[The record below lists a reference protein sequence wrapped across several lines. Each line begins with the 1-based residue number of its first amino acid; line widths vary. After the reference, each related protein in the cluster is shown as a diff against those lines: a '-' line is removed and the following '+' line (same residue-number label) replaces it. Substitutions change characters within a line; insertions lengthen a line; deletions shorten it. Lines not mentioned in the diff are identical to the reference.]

1 MNTVSRNWTEAQ
13 KDAINAK
20 GGNVLVSAAA
30 GSGKTAVLVERVT
43 RRIVDRE
50 NPVRADRFLIVTFT
64 RAAAGEMRERID
76 AAINALIAKNPADSW
91 LINQKMLLS
100 SAKICTIDSFCSSLV
115 RENFSELDLA
125 PDFKTADEGELS
137 VLSLEAADMTMEE
150 LYNRKDKSFRD
161 LVELLF
167 AGRDDSRLSE
177 CIMSL
182 YKSSR
187 SFPFPES
194 WLDSLAADFDSC
206 GDLKNSRHGEV
217 LFNYAKTLCEYSLSI
232 TRGALREIAGDP
244 DLEKM
249 LFDALTSDAAQ
260 YEYILSFINGKCWD
274 DAKRGAENFKAAR
287 RGNTPKHLREDP
299 FTLSLVEK
307 RKVATKNIEDLAKVF
322 CCREEDFYSDCEFF
336 APIVKSL
343 VEAAKLYGKN
353 LALIKKRK
361 KLADFDDI
369 THAALRLLVK
379 ETPDGWERT
388 RQAESLSA
396 FYEEILIDEYQDT
409 NKAQDMLFTAIS
421 RKNLFRVGDVKQ
433 SIYSFRQAM
442 PKIFIELKN
451 AYKPY
456 DRDEG
461 NFPAKI
467 LLGNNFRSRRGVTD
481 IINFVFSQLMSSES
495 GDIEYN
501 SEEELVPLAAYSE
514 KSEAATELHLL
525 DTTENTDEAD
535 NDTLQAAYIA
545 DRIIEMVEGGCTV
558 KDGDGERRVSYGDF
572 AVLLRSV
579 SKKAQIYADVF
590 RGKGIPCFTETG
602 GTFLKAKE
610 ISLVLN
616 FLRVIDNPKQDVP
629 LISVLMSPVFGFSLD
644 EVSLIRLKGKG
655 DFYSCLLASANEG
668 EEKSK
673 AFLAAVSRWRNLA
686 ACLPA
691 SELITEIYNETGI
704 VSVFDAAD
712 RSGLKRANLM
722 LLYDYA
728 CVYEKSGY
736 SGLSSFIRFIDRL
749 SSQKQDL
756 TGALG
761 EIQSADVVKIMT
773 IHKSK
778 GLEFPVCI
786 LSDCMKKF
794 NRMDE
799 TKNLIVNLKHGLGI
813 VRRDLE
819 TFEQYRTVCHSAVK
833 LSMHR
838 DSVSEELRVLY
849 VAMTRAKE
857 KLIMVMAK
865 DKPEDL
871 LRKCSID
878 INLKGQRLTPYAVT
892 KAGSYGN
899 WLLTCLLRHPD
910 SRELR
915 KLADIPESVVIGC
928 TSPLRVV
935 VHKPRADAPEPEKK
949 AFTAEAD
956 DTVLGEI
963 ESRLSYRYP
972 YEALTGVITK
982 RAASEVD
989 RNYIDRDYF
998 ASSVPSFLTEG
1009 GLNGA
1014 QRGIATH
1021 TFIQFADYEKAC
1033 ADLEA
1038 EIERLTARGILSAVQ
1053 AKGIN
1058 RSAIRSFFESGLFG
1072 RILRSPLVM
1081 REKKF
1086 TLEVPV
1092 GDVYP
1097 ELSDFSS
1104 EKMMIQGIAD
1114 CAFLEDGEL
1123 VVVDYKT
1130 DRLQNET
1137 DFVVKYASQ
1146 VLLYKKALAEC
1157 TGYGVKSAVLY
1168 SFHLGKEI
1176 EVE

>member
-1 MNTVSRNWTEAQ
+1 MSRSWTEAQ

-43 RRIVDRE
+43 QRILDRE

-76 AAINALIAKNPADSW
+76 VAINELIAKNPADSW

-100 SAKICTIDSFCSSLV
+100 AAKICTIDSFCSSLV
-115 RENFSELDLA
+115 KENFNLLDLA
-125 PDFKTADEGELS
+125 PDVKTADEGELS
-137 VLSLEAADMTMEE
+137 VLSSEACELTMEE
-150 LYNRKDKSFRD
+150 LYNRKDKNFRD

-167 AGRDDSRLSE
+167 AGRDDSKLCES
-177 CIMSL
+177 IVAL

-194 WLDSLAADFDSC
+194 WLDSLAKDFENCQS
-206 GDLKNSRHGEV
+206 LAQSRHGEM
-217 LFNYAKTLCEYSLSI
+217 LFSYARTVCEYSLSI
-232 TRGALREIAGDP
+232 TRGALKDIAGDP

-249 LFDALTSDAAQ
+249 LFDALSSDEAQ
-260 YEYILSFINGKCWD
+260 YEYILSFIDEKKWN

-287 RGNTPKHLREDP
+287 RGNTPKHLKEDP

-307 RKVATKNIEDLAKVF
+307 RKVATKNMENLVKVF

-336 APIVKSL
+336 APLVRSL
-343 VEAAKLYGKN
+343 VEATKLYGKN
-353 LALIKKRK
+353 LAMLKKEK

-369 THAALRLLVK
+369 THAAIRLLVK
-379 ETPDGWERT
+379 ETDGGWERT
-388 RQAESLSA
+388 KAAEALSE

-421 RKNLFRVGDVKQ
+421 RDNLFRVGDVKQ

-442 PKIFIELKN
+442 PRIFIELKN
-451 AYKPY
+451 AYKLY
-456 DRDEG
+456 SREEKQ
-461 NFPAKI
+461 FPAKI

-481 IINFVFSQLMSSES
+481 IINFVFSQLMSRES

-501 SEEELVPLAAYSE
+501 SEEELVPLATYSE
-514 KSEAATELHLL
+514 KTEAATELHIL
-525 DTTENTDEAD
+525 DTTDNIDETD
-535 NDTLQAAYIA
+535 NDTLQASYIA
-545 DRIIEMVEGGCTV
+545 DRIKEMVDGGFAV
-558 KDGDGERRVSYGDF
+558 KDGDGERRVTYGDF

-579 SKKAQIYADVF
+579 STKAQIYADVF
-590 RGKGIPCFTETG
+590 RSKGIPCFTETG
-602 GTFLKAKE
+602 GTFLKSKE

-629 LISVLMSPVFGFSLD
+629 LLSVLMSPVFGFTLD
-644 EVSLIRLKGKG
+644 DVSCIRIKEKG
-655 DFYSCLLASANEG
+655 DFYSCLLSSQDNG
-668 EEKSK
+668 KVK
-673 AFLAAVSRWRNLA
+673 NFLDCVSRWRNLS

-704 VSVFDAAD
+704 VSIFDACD
-712 RSGLKRANLM
+712 KSGLKRANLM
-722 LLYDYA
+722 LLFDYA

-761 EIQSADVVKIMT
+761 EVQSADVVKIMT

-799 TKNLIVNLKHGLGI
+799 TKNLIVNLRHGLGI

-865 DKPEDL
+865 QKPWEL
-871 LRKCSID
+871 ITKCSID
-878 INLKGQRLTPYAVT
+878 ISTKSQRITPYAVT

-915 KLADIPESVVIGC
+915 SMADIPDNIVLSC
-928 TSPLRVV
+928 PSPLKVV
-935 VHKPRADAPEPEKK
+935 VKSVEPLNAREETVESKCEADLAMFQTLEKK
-949 AFTAEAD
+949 
-956 DTVLGEI
+956 
-963 ESRLSYRYP
+963 LSYRYP
-972 YEALTGVITK
+972 YESLSGVITK

-998 ASSVPSFLTEG
+998 ASSVPSFMTEG
-1009 GLNGA
+1009 GLTGA

-1021 TFIQFADYEKAC
+1021 TFIQFADYEKAK
-1033 ADLEA
+1033 ADIES
-1038 EIERLTARGILSAVQ
+1038 EIARLTEKGILSSAQ
-1053 AKGIN
+1053 ADGIN
-1058 RSAIRSFFESGLFG
+1058 RYALKKFFESQLFA
-1072 RILRSPLVM
+1072 RIVQSPLVM

-1086 TLEVPV
+1086 TLEVPI
-1092 GDVYP
+1092 GEVYP
-1097 ELSDFSS
+1097 ELSDFTD
-1104 EKMMIQGIAD
+1104 ERMMIQGIAD
-1114 CAFLEDGEL
+1114 CAFLEGGEL

-1130 DRLQNET
+1130 DRLENET
-1137 DFVVKYASQ
+1137 DFIVKYASQ
-1146 VLLYKKALAEC
+1146 VLLYKKALSEC
-1157 TGYGVKSAVLY
+1157 TGYNVKSAVLY
-1168 SFHLGKEI
+1168 SFHLGREI
-1176 EVE
+1176 EVF

>member
-1 MNTVSRNWTEAQ
+1 MSRNWTEAQ
-13 KDAINAK
+13 KNAINAR

-43 RRIVDRE
+43 QRILDRE

-76 AAINALIAKNPADSW
+76 AAINELIAKNPTDSW

-100 SAKICTIDSFCSSLV
+100 AAKICTIDSFCSSLV
-115 RENFSELDLA
+115 KENFNLLDLA
-125 PDFKTADEGELS
+125 PDVKTADEGELT
-137 VLSLEAADMTMEE
+137 VLSSEACDLTMEE
-150 LYNRKDKSFRD
+150 LYNRKDKSFRN

-167 AGRDDSRLSE
+167 AGRDDSKLSE
-177 CIMSL
+177 SIVDL

-194 WLDSLAADFDSC
+194 WLDSLAKDFEECSC
-206 GDLKNSRHGEV
+206 LGDSRHGEV
-217 LFNYAKTLCEYSLSI
+217 LFSFARTVCEYSLSI
-232 TRGALREIAGDP
+232 TRGALKDIAGDP

-249 LFDALTSDAAQ
+249 LYDALSSDAAQ
-260 YEYILSFINGKCWD
+260 YEYILSFIDEKKWD
-274 DAKRGAENFKAAR
+274 DAKRGAEGFKAAR
-287 RGNTPKHLREDP
+287 RGNTPKHLKDDP
-299 FTLSLVEK
+299 FVSSLVEK
-307 RKVATKNIEDLAKVF
+307 RKVATKNMEDLAKVF

-336 APIVKSL
+336 APLVRSL
-343 VEAAKLYGKN
+343 VEATKLYGKN
-353 LALIKKRK
+353 LAMLKKEK

-379 ETPDGWERT
+379 ETDGGWERT
-388 RQAESLSA
+388 KAAEALSE

-421 RKNLFRVGDVKQ
+421 RDNLFRVGDVKQ

-442 PKIFIELKN
+442 PRIFIELKN
-451 AYKPY
+451 AYTPY
-456 DRDEG
+456 SREEKV
-461 NFPAKI
+461 FPAKI
-467 LLGNNFRSRRGVTD
+467 LLGNNFRSRKGVTD

-514 KSEAATELHLL
+514 KDEAATELHLI
-525 DTTENTDEAD
+525 DTTDNIDEID
-535 NDTLQAAYIA
+535 NDTLQASYIA
-545 DRIIEMVEGGCTV
+545 DRINEMIGSGFTV
-558 KDGDGERRVSYGDF
+558 RDGDGERRVSYGDF

-579 SKKAQIYADVF
+579 STKAQIYADIF
-590 RGKGIPCFTETG
+590 RSKGIPCFTETG
-602 GTFLKAKE
+602 GTFLGSRE

-629 LISVLMSPVFGFSLD
+629 LLSVLLSPVFGFTLD
-644 EVSLIRLKGKG
+644 EVSLIRMKEKG
-655 DFYSCLLASANEG
+655 DFYSCLLAMG
-668 EEKSK
+668 EDGDVKIRS
-673 AFLAAVSRWRNLA
+673 FLDTVSRWRSLSV
-686 ACLPA
+686 CLPA

-704 VSVFDAAD
+704 VSVFDACD
-712 RSGLKRANLM
+712 KSGLKRANLM

-749 SSQKQDL
+749 AGQKQDL

-761 EIQSADVVKIMT
+761 EVQSADVVKIMT

-799 TKNLIVNLKHGLGI
+799 TKNLIVNLRHGLGI
-813 VRRDLE
+813 VRRDLD

-865 DKPEDL
+865 PKPWDL
-871 LRKCSID
+871 ITKCSID
-878 INLKGQRLTPYAVT
+878 INVKSQRITPYAVT

-910 SRELR
+910 SVELR
-915 KLADIPESVVIGC
+915 AMADIPEDIALSC
-928 TSPLRVV
+928 PSPLRVV
-935 VHKPRADAPEPEKK
+935 VKELEPMKDSEKKEQTRCEADAGMLKQL
-949 AFTAEAD
+949 EAK
-956 DTVLGEI
+956 
-963 ESRLSYRYP
+963 LSYRYP
-972 YEALTGVITK
+972 YEALSGVITK

-998 ASSVPSFLTEG
+998 ASSVPSFMTDG

-1021 TFIQFADYEKAC
+1021 TFIQFAEYESARS
-1033 ADLEA
+1033 DLEG
-1038 EIERLTARGILSAVQ
+1038 EIARLTEKGILSFVQ
-1053 AKGIN
+1053 AEGIN
-1058 RSAIRSFFESGLFG
+1058 RYALKKFFESQLFS
-1072 RILRSPLVM
+1072 RITKSPLVM

-1086 TLEVPV
+1086 TLEVPI
-1092 GDVYP
+1092 GEVYP
-1097 ELSDFSS
+1097 ELSDFTD
-1104 EKMMIQGIAD
+1104 EQMMIQGIAD
-1114 CAFLEDGEL
+1114 CAFLENGEL

-1130 DRLQNET
+1130 DRLENET
-1137 DFVVKYASQ
+1137 DFIVKYASQ
-1146 VLLYKKALAEC
+1146 VLLYKKALGEC
-1157 TGYGVKSAVLY
+1157 TGYNVKSAVLY

-1176 EVE
+1176 EVL

>member
-1 MNTVSRNWTEAQ
+1 MSRNWTEAQ
-13 KDAINAK
+13 KDAINAH

-43 RRIVDRE
+43 RRITDRV

-76 AAINALIAKNPADSW
+76 AAINTLIAENPTDSW

-100 SAKICTIDSFCSSLV
+100 AAKICTIDSFCSSLV
-115 RENFSELDLA
+115 KENFNELDLA

-137 VLSLEAADMTMEE
+137 VISAEACDMTMEE

-167 AGRDDSRLSE
+167 AGRDDSKLAES
-177 CIMSL
+177 IVAL

-187 SFPFPES
+187 SFPFPER
-194 WLDSLAADFDSC
+194 WLYSLAADFENC
-206 GDLKNSRHGEV
+206 TDLKQSRHGEI
-217 LFNYAKTLCEYSLSI
+217 LFSYARTLCEYSLSI
-232 TRGALREIAGDP
+232 TRSALKEIAGDP

-249 LFDALTSDAAQ
+249 LFDALSSDAAQ
-260 YEYILSFINGKCWD
+260 YEYILSFICDKKWD
-274 DAKRGAENFKAAR
+274 DAKRGAENFSPVR
-287 RGNTPKHLREDP
+287 RGNTPKHLKDDP
-299 FTLSLVEK
+299 LTLSLVEK
-307 RKVATKNIEDLAKVF
+307 RKAATKNIDDLAKIF

-336 APIVKSL
+336 APLVKSL

-353 LALIKKRK
+353 LDLIKKEK
-361 KLADFDDI
+361 KIADFDDI

-379 ETPDGWERT
+379 ETADGWERT
-388 RQAESLSA
+388 KQAQCLSEY
-396 FYEEILIDEYQDT
+396 YEEILIDEYQDT

-421 RKNLFRVGDVKQ
+421 RDNLFRVGDVKQ

-442 PKIFIELKN
+442 PRIFIELKN
-451 AYKPY
+451 AYKHY
-456 DRDEG
+456 DRQEPD
-461 NFPAKI
+461 FPAKI
-467 LLGNNFRSRRGVTD
+467 LLGNNFRSRKGVTD
-481 IINFVFSQLMSSES
+481 IINFVFSQLMSAES
-495 GDIEYN
+495 GDIEYG

-514 KSEAATELHLL
+514 KKEADTELHIL
-525 DTTENTDEAD
+525 DTTETDDETD
-535 NDTLQAAYIA
+535 NDTLQASYIA
-545 DRIIEMVEGGCTV
+545 DRIKEMVDGGYTV
-558 KDGDGERRVSYGDF
+558 KNGDGERTVTYGDF

-579 SKKAQIYADVF
+579 STKAQIYADVF
-590 RGKGIPCFTETG
+590 RSKGIPCFVETG

-644 EVSLIRLKGKG
+644 DVSLIRMKDKG
-655 DFYSCLLASANEG
+655 DFYSCLLASAKDG
-668 EEKSK
+668 DTK
-673 AFLAAVSRWRNLA
+673 AKDFLSVVSRWRNLSV
-686 ACLPA
+686 CLPA

-704 VSVFDAAD
+704 VSVFDALD
-712 RSGLKRANLM
+712 KSGLKRANLM

-761 EIQSADVVKIMT
+761 EVQSADVVKIMT

-799 TKNLIVNLKHGLGI
+799 TKNLIVNLRHGLGI

-819 TFEQYRTVCHSAVK
+819 TFEQYRTVSHSAVK
-833 LSMHR
+833 LSMHK

-865 DKPEDL
+865 SKPWDMI
-871 LRKCSID
+871 RKCSID
-878 INLKGQRLTPYAVT
+878 INLKNHRITPYAVT
-892 KAGSYGN
+892 KAGSYGA
-899 WLLTCLLRHPD
+899 WLMTCLLRHPD

-915 KLADIPESVVIGC
+915 QMADIPESVVMSC
-928 TSPLRVV
+928 TSPLKVV
-935 VHKPRADAPEPEKK
+935 VEQIVPDGIDMPDEDTREQADSLI
-949 AFTAEAD
+949 
-956 DTVLGEI
+956 LGEI
-963 ESRLSYRYP
+963 EKRLSYRYP

-998 ASSVPSFLTEG
+998 ASSVPSFLTDG

-1021 TFIQFADYEKAC
+1021 TFIQFADYERAK
-1033 ADLEA
+1033 ADLES
-1038 EIERLTARGILSAVQ
+1038 EIARLTQKGLLTAVQ

-1058 RSAIRSFFESGLFG
+1058 RRAVKGFFESKLFE
-1072 RILRSPLVM
+1072 RILKSPLVM

-1086 TLEVPV
+1086 TLELPI
-1092 GDVYP
+1092 GEVYP
-1097 ELSDFSS
+1097 ELSDFST
-1104 EKMMIQGIAD
+1104 EKMMVQGIAD

-1130 DRLQNET
+1130 DRLENET
-1137 DFVVKYASQ
+1137 DFMVKYASQ
-1146 VLLYKKALAEC
+1146 VLLYKKALSEC
-1157 TGYGVKSAVLY
+1157 TGYNVKSAVLY

-1176 EVE
+1176 EVL

>member
-1 MNTVSRNWTEAQ
+1 MSRNWTEAQ

-43 RRIVDRE
+43 QRILDRE

-76 AAINALIAKNPADSW
+76 AAINDLIAKNPTDSW

-100 SAKICTIDSFCSSLV
+100 AAKICTIDSFCSSLV
-115 RENFSELDLA
+115 KENFNLLDLA
-125 PDFKTADEGELS
+125 PDFKTADEGELT
-137 VLSLEAADMTMEE
+137 VLSAEACDLTMEE
-150 LYNRKDKSFRD
+150 LYNCKDKSFRD

-167 AGRDDSRLSE
+167 AGRDDSKLSE
-177 CIMSL
+177 SIVDL

-194 WLDSLAADFDSC
+194 WLDSLAQEFEGCRSLAE
-206 GDLKNSRHGEV
+206 SRHGEM
-217 LFNYAKTLCEYSLSI
+217 LFSFARTVCEYSLSI
-232 TRGALREIAGDP
+232 TRSALKEIAGDP

-249 LFDALTSDAAQ
+249 LYDALSSDAAQ
-260 YEYILSFINGKCWD
+260 YEYILSFIDEKKWD
-274 DAKRGAENFKAAR
+274 DAKRGAENFSAVR
-287 RGNTPKHLREDP
+287 RGNTPRHLKDDP
-299 FTLSLVEK
+299 LVNALVEK
-307 RKVATKNIEDLAKVF
+307 RKAATKNMEDLAKVF

-336 APIVKSL
+336 APLVRSL
-343 VEAAKLYGKN
+343 VEATKLYGKN
-353 LALIKKRK
+353 LAMLKKEK

-369 THAALRLLVK
+369 THAALKLLVK
-379 ETPDGWERT
+379 ETDGGWERT
-388 RQAESLSA
+388 KAAEALSE

-421 RKNLFRVGDVKQ
+421 RNNLFRVGDVKQ

-442 PKIFIELKN
+442 PGIFIALKN

-456 DRDEG
+456 DREDKA
-461 NFPAKI
+461 FPAKI
-467 LLGNNFRSRRGVTD
+467 LLGNNFRSRKGVTD

-501 SEEELVPLAAYSE
+501 NEEELVPLAAYSE
-514 KSEAATELHLL
+514 KTEAATELHFI
-525 DTTENTDEAD
+525 DTTDNPDEID
-535 NDTLQAAYIA
+535 NDTIQAVYIA
-545 DRIIEMVEGGCTV
+545 DRINEMVEGDFTV
-558 KDGDGERRVSYGDF
+558 RDGDGERRVSYGDF

-579 SKKAQIYADVF
+579 STKAQVYADVF
-590 RGKGIPCFTETG
+590 RSKGIPCFTETG
-602 GTFLKAKE
+602 GTFLKSKE
-610 ISLVLN
+610 ICLVLN

-629 LISVLMSPVFGFSLD
+629 LLSVLMSPVFGFLLD
-644 EVSLIRLKGKG
+644 EVSLIRMKEKG
-655 DFYSCLLASANEG
+655 DFYSCLLSSAEG
-668 EEKSK
+668 GDKKSK
-673 AFLAAVSRWRNLA
+673 DFLETVSRWRNLSV
-686 ACLPA
+686 CLPA

-704 VSVFDAAD
+704 VSVFDACD
-712 RSGLKRANLM
+712 KSGLKRANLM

-761 EIQSADVVKIMT
+761 EVQSADVVKIMT

-799 TKNLIVNLKHGLGI
+799 TKNLIVNLRHGLGI

-865 DKPEDL
+865 PKPWDL
-871 LRKCSID
+871 ITKCSID
-878 INLKGQRLTPYAVT
+878 INLKSQRITPYAVT

-915 KLADIPESVVIGC
+915 AMADIPESIVLSC
-928 TSPLRVV
+928 SSPLKVV
-935 VHKPRADAPEPEKK
+935 VKGVEPLEAAEEGEQTKCSADPAMLRSLEEK
-949 AFTAEAD
+949 
-956 DTVLGEI
+956 
-963 ESRLSYRYP
+963 LSYRYP
-972 YEALTGVITK
+972 YEALSGVITK

-998 ASSVPSFLTEG
+998 ASSVPSFMTEG

-1021 TFIQFADYEKAC
+1021 TFIQFADYEKAET
-1033 ADLEA
+1033 DLEG
-1038 EIERLTARGILSAVQ
+1038 EIARLTSKGILSFAQ
-1053 AKGIN
+1053 ADGIN
-1058 RSAIRSFFESGLFG
+1058 RYALKKFFESQLFA
-1072 RILRSPLVM
+1072 RITKSTLVM

-1092 GDVYP
+1092 SEIYP
-1097 ELSDFSS
+1097 ELSDFND
-1104 EKMMIQGIAD
+1104 EQMMIQGIAD
-1114 CAFLEDGEL
+1114 CAFIEDGEL

-1130 DRLQNET
+1130 DRLENET

-1146 VLLYKKALAEC
+1146 VLLYKKALSEC
-1157 TGYGVKSAVLY
+1157 TGYNVKSAVLY

-1176 EVE
+1176 ELE

>member
-1 MNTVSRNWTEAQ
+1 MSRNWTEAQ
-13 KDAINAK
+13 KDAINAR
-20 GGNVLVSAAA
+20 GGNILVSAAA

-43 RRIVDRE
+43 QRILDRV

-76 AAINALIAKNPADSW
+76 AAINELIAKNPTDSW

-100 SAKICTIDSFCSSLV
+100 AAKICTIDSFCSSLV
-115 RENFSELDLA
+115 RENFNLLDLA
-125 PDFKTADEGELS
+125 PDFKTADEGELN
-137 VLSLEAADMTMEE
+137 VLSAQACDMTMEE

-167 AGRDDSRLSE
+167 AGRDDSKLSE
-177 CIMSL
+177 SIVSL

-187 SFPFPES
+187 SFPFPDS
-194 WLDSLAADFDSC
+194 WLDSLAEDFEK
-206 GDLKNSRHGEV
+206 GGALKDTRHGQV
-217 LFNYAKTLCEYSLSI
+217 LLSYARTVCEYSLSV
-232 TRGALREIAGDP
+232 TKGALDEIAGDP

-249 LFDALTSDAAQ
+249 LLSALESDKAQ
-260 YEYILSFINGKCWD
+260 YEYILSFINEGKWD
-274 DAKRGAENFKAAR
+274 DAKRGSENFKAAR
-287 RGNTPKHLREDP
+287 RGNTPKHLKEDP
-299 FTLSLVEK
+299 FTSALVEK

-322 CCREEDFYSDCEFF
+322 CCLEEDFYSDCEFF

-343 VEAAKLYGKN
+343 VEAAKLYGEN
-353 LALIKKRK
+353 LQLLKKEK

-369 THAALRLLVK
+369 THAALRLLVR
-379 ETPDGWERT
+379 ETADGWERT
-388 RQAESLSA
+388 REAESLSE
-396 FYEEILIDEYQDT
+396 FFEEILIDEYQDT

-421 RKNLFRVGDVKQ
+421 RDNLFRVGDVKQ

-442 PKIFIELKN
+442 PGIFIELKN
-451 AYKPY
+451 KYRAY
-456 DRDEG
+456 DRAMEE
-461 NFPAKI
+461 FPAKI
-467 LLGNNFRSRRGVTD
+467 LLGNNFRSRKGVTD
-481 IINFVFSQLMSSES
+481 IINFVFSQLMSKES
-495 GDIEYN
+495 GDIEYG

-514 KSEAATELHLL
+514 RAEAATELHLI
-525 DTTENTDEAD
+525 DTTENIDETDS
-535 NDTLQAAYIA
+535 DTLQASYIA
-545 DRIIEMVEGGCTV
+545 DRINEMISSGFTV
-558 KDGDGERRVSYGDF
+558 KDGDGERKVSYGDF

-579 SKKAQIYADVF
+579 SKKAGIYADVF
-590 RGKGIPCFTETG
+590 RRKGIPCFTETG
-602 GTFLKAKE
+602 GTFLKSKE

-629 LISVLMSPVFGFSLD
+629 LLSVLLSPVFGFTLD
-644 EVSLIRLKGKG
+644 DVSCIRLREKG
-655 DFYSCLLASANEG
+655 DFYSCLVSAAKNG
-668 EEKSK
+668 DEKSA
-673 AFLAAVSRWRNLA
+673 AFLSDISRWRSLA

-691 SELITEIYNETGI
+691 SELITELYNETGM
-704 VSVFDAAD
+704 VSVFDACD
-712 RSGLKRANLM
+712 KSGLKRANLM

-736 SGLSSFIRFIDRL
+736 AGLSSFIRFVDRL
-749 SSQKQDL
+749 SGQKQDL

-761 EIQSADVVKIMT
+761 EVQSADVVKIMT

-849 VAMTRAKE
+849 VAMTRARE

-865 DKPEDL
+865 NKLHEFL
-871 LRKCSID
+871 SKCSID
-878 INLKGQRLTPYAVT
+878 INHTRRRLTPYAVT
-892 KAGSYGN
+892 KSGSYGN
-899 WLLTCLLRHPD
+899 WLATCLMRHPD
-910 SRELR
+910 SGALREMGNV
-915 KLADIPESVVIGC
+915 PESVILSCPSALKVVISSVQAEDEAEIAQMKSGE
-928 TSPLRVV
+928 VN
-935 VHKPRADAPEPEKK
+935 DAILYELKEK
-949 AFTAEAD
+949 
-956 DTVLGEI
+956 
-963 ESRLSYRYP
+963 LSYRYP
-972 YEALTGVITK
+972 YEALSGVITK

-998 ASSVPSFLTEG
+998 ASSVPSFMTEG
-1009 GLNGA
+1009 GLTGA

-1021 TFIQFADYEKAC
+1021 SFIQFADYEKAKE
-1033 ADLEA
+1033 DLEK
-1038 EIERLTARGILSAVQ
+1038 EILRLTDKGMLSKAQ
-1053 AKGIN
+1053 ADGIN
-1058 RSAIRSFFESGLFG
+1058 RYALNKFFESELFG
-1072 RILRSPLVM
+1072 RICKSPLVM

-1092 GDVYP
+1092 SEVYP
-1097 ELSDFSS
+1097 ELSEFSD

-1114 CAFLEDGEL
+1114 CAFLENGEL

-1130 DRLQNET
+1130 DALKNET
-1137 DFVVKYASQ
+1137 DFIVKYASQ
-1146 VLLYKKALAEC
+1146 VLLYKKALREC
-1157 TGYGVKSAVLY
+1157 TGYNVKSAVLY

-1176 EVE
+1176 ELM

>member
-1 MNTVSRNWTEAQ
+1 MSRNWTEAQ

-20 GGNVLVSAAA
+20 GGNILVSAAA

-43 RRIVDRE
+43 RRILDRE

-76 AAINALIAKNPADSW
+76 AAVNELIAKNPGDSW
-91 LINQKMLLS
+91 LVNQKMLLS
-100 SAKICTIDSFCSSLV
+100 AAKICTIDSFCSSLV
-115 RENFSELDLA
+115 KENFNLLDLA
-125 PDFKTADEGELS
+125 PDVKTADEGELC
-137 VLSLEAADMTMEE
+137 VLSAEACDMTMEE
-150 LYNRKDKSFRD
+150 LYNRKDKSFRE

-167 AGRDDSRLSE
+167 AGRDDSKLCQSIE
-177 CIMSL
+177 EL
-182 YKSSR
+182 YKSSQ

-194 WLDSLAADFDSC
+194 WLDSLAEDFEKCPS
-206 GDLKNSRHGEV
+206 LAESRHGEM
-217 LFNYAKTLCEYSLSI
+217 LFDYARDVCEYSLSI
-232 TRGALREIAGDP
+232 TKGALKDIAGDP

-249 LFDALTSDAAQ
+249 LYDALSSDAAQ
-260 YEYILSFINGKCWD
+260 YEYILSFINEKKWD

-287 RGNTPKHLREDP
+287 RGNTPKHLKDDP
-299 FTLSLVEK
+299 FVLSLVEK
-307 RKVATKNIEDLAKVF
+307 RKAATKNMEDLVKVF

-336 APIVKSL
+336 APLVRSL
-343 VEAAKLYGKN
+343 VEATKLYGRN
-353 LALIKKRK
+353 LAMLKKEK

-369 THAALRLLVK
+369 THAAISLLVK
-379 ETPDGWERT
+379 ETDEGWERT
-388 RQAESLSA
+388 KAAEALSE

-421 RKNLFRVGDVKQ
+421 RDNLFRVGDVKQ

-442 PKIFIELKN
+442 PGIFIALKN
-451 AYKPY
+451 AYTHY
-456 DRDEG
+456 DRQEKE
-461 NFPAKI
+461 FPAKI
-467 LLGNNFRSRRGVTD
+467 LLGNNFRSRKGVTD

-514 KSEAATELHLL
+514 NTQAATELHLI
-525 DTTENTDEAD
+525 DTTENVDETD
-535 NDTLQAAYIA
+535 NDTLQASYIA
-545 DRIIEMVEGGCTV
+545 DRIIEMINGGFTV
-558 KDGDGERRVSYGDF
+558 KGGDGERRVSYGDF

-579 SKKAQIYADVF
+579 STKAQIYADVF
-590 RGKGIPCFTETG
+590 RDKGIPCFTETG
-602 GTFLKAKE
+602 GTFLNSKE

-629 LISVLMSPVFGFSLD
+629 LLSVLMSPVFGFSLD
-644 EVSLIRLKGKG
+644 DVSLVRLKEKG
-655 DFYSCLLASANEG
+655 DFYSCLLASKDNAKVKN
-668 EEKSK
+668 
-673 AFLAAVSRWRNLA
+673 FLDCISRWRSLS

-704 VSVFDAAD
+704 VSIFDACD
-712 RSGLKRANLM
+712 KSGLKRANLM
-722 LLYDYA
+722 LLFDYA

-736 SGLSSFIRFIDRL
+736 NGLSSFVRFIDRL
-749 SSQKQDL
+749 SSRKQDL

-761 EIQSADVVKIMT
+761 EVQSADVVKIMT

-833 LSMHR
+833 LSMHH

-865 DKPEDL
+865 QKPWDL
-871 LRKCSID
+871 ITKCSID
-878 INLKGQRLTPYAVT
+878 ISTKSHRITPYAVT

-910 SRELR
+910 SSELR
-915 KLADIPESVVIGC
+915 SMADIPESIVLPC
-928 TSPLRVV
+928 SSPLKVV
-935 VHKPRADAPEPEKK
+935 VKGIEPLSTEEAGEKNKCDADSEMLKSIEEK
-949 AFTAEAD
+949 
-956 DTVLGEI
+956 
-963 ESRLSYRYP
+963 LSYRYP
-972 YEALTGVITK
+972 YEALSGVITK

-998 ASSVPSFLTEG
+998 ASSAPSFMTEG

-1021 TFIQFADYEKAC
+1021 TFIQFADYERAKN
-1033 ADLEA
+1033 DLEG
-1038 EIERLTARGILSAVQ
+1038 EIVRLTQKGLLSSVQ
-1053 AKGIN
+1053 ADGIN
-1058 RSAIRSFFESGLFG
+1058 RYALKKFFESQLFI
-1072 RILRSPLVM
+1072 RIAKSPLVM

-1092 GDVYP
+1092 GEIYP

-1130 DRLQNET
+1130 DRLENET

-1146 VLLYKKALAEC
+1146 VLLYKKALNEC
-1157 TGYGVKSAVLY
+1157 TGYNVKSAVLY
-1168 SFHLGKEI
+1168 SFHLDKEI
-1176 EVE
+1176 EVF

>member
-1 MNTVSRNWTEAQ
+1 MSRNWTEAQ

-43 RRIVDRE
+43 QRILDRE

-76 AAINALIAKNPADSW
+76 AAINELIAKNPADSW

-100 SAKICTIDSFCSSLV
+100 AAKICTIDSFCSSLV
-115 RENFSELDLA
+115 KENFSLLDLA
-125 PDFKTADEGELS
+125 PDVKTADEGELT
-137 VLSLEAADMTMEE
+137 VLSSEACDMTMEE

-167 AGRDDSRLSE
+167 AGRDDSKLCES
-177 CIMSL
+177 IVSL

-194 WLDSLAADFDSC
+194 WLDSLAKDFEDCSSL
-206 GDLKNSRHGEV
+206 GESRHGEM
-217 LFNYAKTLCEYSLSI
+217 LFSYARTVCEYSLSI
-232 TRGALREIAGDP
+232 TRGALKDIAGDP

-249 LFDALTSDAAQ
+249 LFDALSSDAAQ
-260 YEYILSFINGKCWD
+260 YEYILSFINEKKWD

-287 RGNTPKHLREDP
+287 RGNTPKHLKEDP

-307 RKVATKNIEDLAKVF
+307 RKVATKNMEDLVKVF

-336 APIVKSL
+336 APLVRSL
-343 VEAAKLYGKN
+343 VEATKLYGKN
-353 LALIKKRK
+353 LAMLKKEK

-369 THAALRLLVK
+369 THAAIRLLVK
-379 ETPDGWERT
+379 ETDGGWERT
-388 RQAESLSA
+388 KAAEALSD

-421 RKNLFRVGDVKQ
+421 RDNLFRVGDVKQ

-442 PKIFIELKN
+442 PRIFIELKN
-451 AYKPY
+451 AYKLY
-456 DRDEG
+456 SREEKH
-461 NFPAKI
+461 FPAKI
-467 LLGNNFRSRRGVTD
+467 LLGNNFRSRKGVTD

-514 KSEAATELHLL
+514 KTEAATELHLI
-525 DTTENTDEAD
+525 DTTDNIDETD
-535 NDTLQAAYIA
+535 NDTLQASYIA
-545 DRIIEMVEGGCTV
+545 DRINEMIDSGFTV
-558 KDGDGERRVSYGDF
+558 RDGDGERRVTYGDF

-579 SKKAQIYADVF
+579 STKAQIYADIF
-590 RGKGIPCFTETG
+590 RSKGIPCFTETG
-602 GTFLKAKE
+602 GTFLKSKE

-629 LISVLMSPVFGFSLD
+629 LLSVLMSPVFGFTLD
-644 EVSLIRLKGKG
+644 DVSCIRMKEKG
-655 DFYSCLLASANEG
+655 DFYSCLLSSQDNG
-668 EEKSK
+668 KVK
-673 AFLAAVSRWRNLA
+673 NFLDCISRWRSLS

-691 SELITEIYNETGI
+691 SELITEIYNETGMTSI
-704 VSVFDAAD
+704 FDACD
-712 RSGLKRANLM
+712 KSGLKRANLM
-722 LLYDYA
+722 LLFDYA

-736 SGLSSFIRFIDRL
+736 SGLSSFIRFIDRIAG
-749 SSQKQDL
+749 QKQDL

-761 EIQSADVVKIMT
+761 EVQSADVVKIMT

-799 TKNLIVNLKHGLGI
+799 MKNLIVNLRHGLGI
-813 VRRDLE
+813 VRRDLD
-819 TFEQYRTVCHSAVK
+819 TFEQYRTISHSAVK
-833 LSMHR
+833 LSMHH

-865 DKPEDL
+865 QKPEEL
-871 LRKCSID
+871 ITKCSID
-878 INLKGQRLTPYAVT
+878 ISTGSKKITPYAVT

-915 KLADIPESVVIGC
+915 SMADIPESIVLSC
-928 TSPLRVV
+928 PSALKVV
-935 VHKPRADAPEPEKK
+935 VSS
-949 AFTAEAD
+949 AEASSD
-956 DTVLGEI
+956 KEEAVQIKCNADSAILDALKEK
-963 ESRLSYRYP
+963 LSYRYP
-972 YEALTGVITK
+972 YEALSGVITK

-998 ASSVPSFLTEG
+998 ASSVPSFMLQG
-1009 GLNGA
+1009 GLNAA

-1021 TFIQFADYEKAC
+1021 TFIQFADYENAR
-1033 ADLEA
+1033 ADLEG
-1038 EIERLTARGILSAVQ
+1038 EIERLTGKGILSTVQ
-1053 AKGIN
+1053 AEGIN
-1058 RSAIRSFFESGLFG
+1058 RRALKAFFESKLFN
-1072 RILRSPLVM
+1072 RIKQSSLVM

-1086 TLEVPV
+1086 TLEVPI
-1092 GDVYP
+1092 GEVYP
-1097 ELSDFSS
+1097 ELTDFSS

-1130 DRLQNET
+1130 DRLENET

-1146 VLLYKKALAEC
+1146 VLLYKKALSEC
-1157 TGYGVKSAVLY
+1157 TGYNVKSAVLY
-1168 SFHLGKEI
+1168 SFHLSKEI
-1176 EVE
+1176 EVL

>member
-1 MNTVSRNWTEAQ
+1 MSRNWTEAQ

-43 RRIVDRE
+43 QRILDRE

-76 AAINALIAKNPADSW
+76 AAINELIAKNPADSW

-100 SAKICTIDSFCSSLV
+100 AAKICTIDSFCSSLV
-115 RENFSELDLA
+115 KENFSLLDLA
-125 PDFKTADEGELS
+125 PDVKTADEGELT
-137 VLSLEAADMTMEE
+137 VLSSEACDMTMEE

-167 AGRDDSRLSE
+167 AGRDDSKLCES
-177 CIMSL
+177 IVSL

-194 WLDSLAADFDSC
+194 WLDSLAKDFEDCSSL
-206 GDLKNSRHGEV
+206 GESRHGEM
-217 LFNYAKTLCEYSLSI
+217 LFSYARTVCEYSLSI
-232 TRGALREIAGDP
+232 TRGALKDIAGDP

-249 LFDALTSDAAQ
+249 LFDALSSDAAQ
-260 YEYILSFINGKCWD
+260 YEYILSFINEKKWD

-287 RGNTPKHLREDP
+287 RGNTPKHLKEDP

-307 RKVATKNIEDLAKVF
+307 RKVATKNMEDLVKVF

-336 APIVKSL
+336 APLVRSL
-343 VEAAKLYGKN
+343 VEATKLYGKN
-353 LALIKKRK
+353 LAILKKEK

-369 THAALRLLVK
+369 THAAIRLLVK
-379 ETPDGWERT
+379 ETDGGWERT
-388 RQAESLSA
+388 KAAEALSD

-421 RKNLFRVGDVKQ
+421 RDNLFRVGDVKQ

-442 PKIFIELKN
+442 PRIFIELKN

-456 DRDEG
+456 SREEKH
-461 NFPAKI
+461 FPAKI
-467 LLGNNFRSRRGVTD
+467 LLGNNFRSRKGVTD

-514 KSEAATELHLL
+514 KTEAATELHLI
-525 DTTENTDEAD
+525 DTTENIDETD
-535 NDTLQAAYIA
+535 NDTLQASYIA
-545 DRIIEMVEGGCTV
+545 DRINEMIDSGFTV
-558 KDGDGERRVSYGDF
+558 RDGDGERRVTYGDF

-579 SKKAQIYADVF
+579 STKAQIYADIF
-590 RGKGIPCFTETG
+590 RSKGIPCFTETG
-602 GTFLKAKE
+602 GTFLKSKE

-629 LISVLMSPVFGFSLD
+629 LLSVLMSPVFGFTLD
-644 EVSLIRLKGKG
+644 DVSCIRMKEKG
-655 DFYSCLLASANEG
+655 DFYSCLLSSQDNG
-668 EEKSK
+668 KVK
-673 AFLAAVSRWRNLA
+673 NFLDCVSRWRSLS

-691 SELITEIYNETGI
+691 SELITEIYNETGMTSI
-704 VSVFDAAD
+704 FDACD
-712 RSGLKRANLM
+712 KSGLKRANLM
-722 LLYDYA
+722 LLFDYA

-736 SGLSSFIRFIDRL
+736 SGLSSFIRFIDRIAG
-749 SSQKQDL
+749 QKQDL

-761 EIQSADVVKIMT
+761 EVQSADVVKIMT

-799 TKNLIVNLKHGLGI
+799 MKNLIVNLRHGLGI
-813 VRRDLE
+813 VRRDLD
-819 TFEQYRTVCHSAVK
+819 TFEQYRTISHSAVK
-833 LSMHR
+833 LSMHH

-865 DKPEDL
+865 QKPGEL
-871 LRKCSID
+871 ITKCSID
-878 INLKGQRLTPYAVT
+878 ISTGSKKITPYAVT

-915 KLADIPESVVIGC
+915 SMADIPESIVLSC
-928 TSPLRVV
+928 PSALKVV
-935 VHKPRADAPEPEKK
+935 VSS
-949 AFTAEAD
+949 AEASSD
-956 DTVLGEI
+956 KEEAVQIKCNADSAILDALKEK
-963 ESRLSYRYP
+963 LSYRYP
-972 YEALTGVITK
+972 YEALSGVITK

-998 ASSVPSFLTEG
+998 ASSVPSFMLQG
-1009 GLNGA
+1009 GLNAA

-1021 TFIQFADYEKAC
+1021 TFIQFADYENAR
-1033 ADLEA
+1033 ADLEG
-1038 EIERLTARGILSAVQ
+1038 EIERLTGKGILSTVQ
-1053 AKGIN
+1053 AEGIN
-1058 RSAIRSFFESGLFG
+1058 RRALKAFFESKLFN
-1072 RILRSPLVM
+1072 RIKQSSLVM

-1086 TLEVPV
+1086 TLEVPI
-1092 GDVYP
+1092 GEVYP
-1097 ELSDFSS
+1097 ELADFSS

-1130 DRLQNET
+1130 DRLENET

-1146 VLLYKKALAEC
+1146 VLLYKKALSEC
-1157 TGYGVKSAVLY
+1157 TGYNVKSAVLY
-1168 SFHLGKEI
+1168 SFHLSKEI
-1176 EVE
+1176 EVL

>member
-1 MNTVSRNWTEAQ
+1 MSRNWTEAQ
-13 KDAINAK
+13 KDAINAH

-100 SAKICTIDSFCSSLV
+100 AAKICTIDSFCSSLV
-115 RENFSELDLA
+115 RENFNEIDLA

-137 VLSLEAADMTMEE
+137 VLSQQAVDMTMEE

-167 AGRDDSRLSE
+167 AGRDDSKLSE
-177 CIMSL
+177 CVVSL

-194 WLDSLAADFDSC
+194 WLDSLAADFESC
-206 GDLKNSRHGEV
+206 TDLKQNRHGEV
-217 LFNYAKTLCEYSLSI
+217 LFAYAKTVCEYSLSI
-232 TRGALREIAGDP
+232 TRSALKEITGDP

-249 LFDALTSDAAQ
+249 LYDALSSDAAQ
-260 YEYILSFINGKCWD
+260 YEYILSFINEKKWD
-274 DAKRGAENFKAAR
+274 EAKRGAEGFKAAR
-287 RGNTPKHLREDP
+287 RGNTPKHLKDDP

-322 CCREEDFYSDCEFF
+322 CCREEAFYSDCEFF

-353 LALIKKRK
+353 LALIKKEK

-369 THAALRLLVK
+369 THAAIKLLVK
-379 ETPDGWERT
+379 ETADGWERT
-388 RQAESLSA
+388 KQAESLSS

-421 RKNLFRVGDVKQ
+421 RDNLFRVGDVKQ

-442 PKIFIELKN
+442 PRIFIELKN
-451 AYKPY
+451 AYELY
-456 DRDEG
+456 NRSE
-461 NFPAKI
+461 NSFPAKI
-467 LLGNNFRSRRGVTD
+467 LLGNNFRSRKGVTD
-481 IINFVFSQLMSSES
+481 IINFVFSQLMSGES

-514 KSEAATELHLL
+514 KNEAATELHIL
-525 DTTENTDEAD
+525 DTTENADETDK
-535 NDTLQAAYIA
+535 DTLQAFYVA
-545 DRIIEMVEGGCTV
+545 DRIIEMVEGGFTV
-558 KDGDGERRVSYGDF
+558 KDGDTERRVSYGDF

-579 SKKAQIYADVF
+579 SHKAQIYADVF
-590 RGKGIPCFTETG
+590 RSKGIPCFTETG

-629 LISVLMSPVFGFSLD
+629 LVSVLMSPVFGFSLD
-644 EVSLIRLKGKG
+644 EISCIRMKNKG
-655 DFYSCLLASANEG
+655 DFYSCLLFAASDGDA
-668 EEKSK
+668 KVK
-673 AFLAAVSRWRNLA
+673 AFLERISRWRSFA

-691 SELITEIYNETGI
+691 GELITEIYNETGI
-704 VSVFDAAD
+704 VSIFDAAD
-712 RSGLKRANLM
+712 KSGLKRANLM

-736 SGLSSFIRFIDRL
+736 SGLSSFIRFIDCL

-761 EIQSADVVKIMT
+761 EVQSADVVKIMT

-819 TFEQYRTVCHSAVK
+819 TFEQYRTICHSAVK

-871 LRKCSID
+871 VRKCSID
-878 INLKGQRLTPYAVT
+878 INLKSQRLAPYAVT

-899 WLLTCLLRHPD
+899 WLMTCLLRHPD

-915 KLADIPESVVIGC
+915 QLADVPESIVLGC
-928 TSPLRVV
+928 PSSLKVV
-935 VHKPRADAPEPEKK
+935 VKK
-949 AFTAEAD
+949 IESLSLEGQDESTKAEAD
-956 DTVLGEI
+956 SFILAEI
-963 ESRLSYRYP
+963 EKKLSYRYP

-1021 TFIQFADYEKAC
+1021 TFIQFADYEKAK

-1038 EIERLTARGILSAVQ
+1038 EIDRLTAKGLLTELQ

-1058 RSAIRSFFESGLFG
+1058 RRAVKAFLESNLFD
-1072 RILRSPLVM
+1072 RILKSSLVM

-1092 GDVYP
+1092 SEVYP
-1097 ELSDFSS
+1097 ELSDFSG

-1114 CAFLEDGEL
+1114 CAFLENGEL

-1130 DRLQNET
+1130 DRLENET

-1146 VLLYKKALAEC
+1146 VLLYKKALIQC
-1157 TGYGVKSAVLY
+1157 TGYNVKSAVLY

-1176 EVE
+1176 EVF